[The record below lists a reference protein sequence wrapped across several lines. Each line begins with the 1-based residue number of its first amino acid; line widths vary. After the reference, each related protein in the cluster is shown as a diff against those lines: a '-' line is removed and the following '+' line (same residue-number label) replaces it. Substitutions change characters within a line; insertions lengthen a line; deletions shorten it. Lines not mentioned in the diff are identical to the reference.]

1 MDSAK
6 ALVIE
11 CIGGHWKW
19 ELLNVTHL
27 RTVAGFAQL
36 RMGHSF
42 QISVAVWREGQAG
55 QGVDNQGINRIYCW
69 GNQGG
74 CCTGTNASALLMA
87 MEMVCEGAHS
97 Q

>member
-1 MDSAK
+1 MNA
-6 ALVIE
+6 A
-11 CIGGHWKW
+11 
-19 ELLNVTHL
+19 
-27 RTVAGFAQL
+27 F
-36 RMGHSF
+36 
-42 QISVAVWREGQAG
+42 ISDQCGSVGQAG

-87 MEMVCEGAHS
+87 MEMVREGAHS